1 MKRSNYLF
9 FYFLT
14 LFLQLKMAN
23 DDEYIYQ
30 LLEFMRPGPKTK
42 KSVDFV
48 PSHWIS
54 YVLELEY
61 ANRTYTGIHNYSHTQ
76 TSSYQRLGP
85 KGSYTWRFMTPPPDT
100 DYPQRSKVTITTATH
115 RVNE

>member
-14 LFLQLKMAN
+14 LFLQLKIAN
-23 DDEYIYQ
+23 DDEYIYH

-48 PSHWIS
+48 LSHWIS

-61 ANRTYTGIHNYSHTQ
+61 ANRTYTQSYPGKHLPKTRTEGVLYLEVYDTPAGYGLPPTQ
-76 TSSYQRLGP
+76 QS
-85 KGSYTWRFMTPPPDT
+85 
-100 DYPQRSKVTITTATH
+100 DYHHGNTQSD
-115 RVNE
+115 E